1 MCISVTLLLKILHLP
16 VLHPLLDPLL
26 VLLRGGGAAGVQRVV
41 GPVHVGGLLGEVA
54 HPAVLP
60 GAGVAAHGGQHLGLV
75 VSMLGKERV
84 NGLITHGWVQFVSGA
99 LLSIS
104 IVIVIL
110 ILKAC
115 NVVIGWSKL
124 TKVSVARVGVSEG
137 DSADDV
143 IMTIVLVFILTL
155 GVGMTAAILEPVSRS
170 SGYALARPR
179 SISNEIFDVF
189 ITVHGV

>member
-1 MCISVTLLLKILHLP
+1 
-16 VLHPLLDPLL
+16 
-26 VLLRGGGAAGVQRVV
+26 
-41 GPVHVGGLLGEVA
+41 
-54 HPAVLP
+54 
-60 GAGVAAHGGQHLGLV
+60 
-75 VSMLGKERV
+75 MLGKERV

-155 GVGMTAAILEPVSRS
+155 GVRMTAAILEPVSRS
-170 SGYALARPR
+170 SGYAL
-179 SISNEIFDVF
+179 
-189 ITVHGV
+189 T